1 MIRLGTL
8 LIASCAL
15 FVSLGSSLEAA
26 ERSVAIGEE
35 IAELTFKDLR
45 YLPRS
50 LDDFESKKAFV
61 LVFTNT
67 SCPLVQR
74 YLPRLQELS
83 ERYAD
88 QGVQFLAV
96 NVGPDDSIMAVAS
109 HAIEYGITFPFVKDV
124 DGSCIAALGVKRT
137 PEVVVLDG
145 EKRLVYRGRI
155 DDQYRLGGVRPD
167 VRRHDLDEAIVELL
181 AGKPISVPETPVDG
195 CKITLATPPK
205 PMEEITFT
213 KHISRLMQDNCQDC
227 HRENTAAPFSLIR
240 YEDVASNAEMVAEV
254 VSEGRMPPW
263 FASPKYGHFINN
275 PSLSR
280 EQRDQI
286 VAWVRAGA
294 PEGDPSDAPAAREF
308 SATKWQIG
316 EPDLVLTMS
325 KEIDVP
331 ADGYLPYEYV
341 VLPHFFLKD
350 TWIEAFEILP
360 HNPAVVHHCNAAYA
374 SGKDG
379 ASAETFIT
387 GFVPGGQA
395 LDTKTFD
402 DGVALKIPRFSV
414 IGLQIHLVT
423 TGKPEKCKISIGI
436 RFPRQTVKQ
445 KLYHVILD
453 DPAFEIVP
461 EDPAYLVS
469 DEVLLEHDVTM
480 LGLFSH
486 MHLRGKDMTFLAHL
500 PGGTTKTLLEI
511 PNYNFDWQLG
521 YEIKPGEVKLPKGTR
536 LEAVAHYDN
545 SAFNPYNPNP
555 SRAVTWGEQTHDEMM
570 NGFAFFTHDGEDLNI
585 EVNPKNG
592 QEIKKDRKQAKAD

>member
-1 MIRLGTL
+1 M
-8 LIASCAL
+8 C
-15 FVSLGSSLEAA
+15 VSLCSLIEAA
-26 ERSVAIGEE
+26 ERTVSMGEVVD
-35 IAELTFKDLR
+35 ELSFKDLR

-67 SCPLVQR
+67 TCPLVQR
-74 YLPRLQELS
+74 YLPRLQRLS
-83 ERYAD
+83 DRYSD
-88 QGVQFLAV
+88 QGVQFIAI
-96 NVGPDDSIMAVAS
+96 NVGPDDSIMAVAAHS
-109 HAIEYGITFPFVKDV
+109 LKYGARFPFVKDV
-124 DGSCIAALGVKRT
+124 DGSCVAALGVSRT

-167 VRRHDLDEAIVELL
+167 VRRHDLQEALDELL
-181 AGKPISVPETPVDG
+181 AGEEISVPETRVDG
-195 CKITLATPPK
+195 CKITLASPPEPK
-205 PMEEITFT
+205 EEITFT
-213 KHISRLMQDNCQDC
+213 KHISRLMQDHCQDC
-227 HRENTAAPFSLIR
+227 HRENTAAPFSLIS

-263 FASPKYGHFINN
+263 FANPEFGHFINDR
-275 PSLSR
+275 SLTS
-280 EQRDQI
+280 EERDEI
-286 VAWVRAGA
+286 VAWARDGA
-294 PEGDPSDAPAAREF
+294 PKGDPSDMPRTREF
-308 SATKWQIG
+308 DETKWHIG
-316 EPDLVLTMS
+316 KPDLVLTM
-325 KEIDVP
+325 KKAIDVP
-331 ADGYLPYEYV
+331 ADGYLPYAYV

-387 GFVPGGQA
+387 GYVPGGQPLA
-395 LDTKTFD
+395 TSDFSS
-402 DGVALKIPRFSV
+402 GVALKIPRYSV
-414 IGLQIHLVT
+414 IGLQIHIIT
-423 TGKPEKCKISIGI
+423 TGKPEKCEISVGI
-436 RFPRQTVKQ
+436 RFARGTVKQ
-445 KLYHVILD
+445 QLYHVILD
-453 DPAFEIVP
+453 NRTFEIPP

-469 DEVLLEHDVTM
+469 DDAMLDHDVTL
-480 LGLFSH
+480 LGMFSH

-500 PGGTTKTLLEI
+500 PDGATRTLLQI

-521 YEIKPGEVKLPKGTR
+521 YEIEPGKVRLPKGTR

-545 SAFNPYNPNP
+545 SSFNPYDPNPN
-555 SRAVTWGEQTHDEMM
+555 RAVPYGDQTYDEMM

-592 QEIKKDRKQAKAD
+592 QEIKKKDHKEAKAN